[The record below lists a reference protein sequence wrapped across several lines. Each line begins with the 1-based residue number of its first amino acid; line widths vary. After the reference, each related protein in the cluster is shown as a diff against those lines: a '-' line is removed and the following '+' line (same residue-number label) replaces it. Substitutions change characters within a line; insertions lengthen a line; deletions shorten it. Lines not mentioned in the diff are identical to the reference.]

1 MQAKELLAYLV
12 DNLVVNKED
21 VVIDVDETD
30 SSINLTLRVNPDDM
44 GRVIG
49 RKGRIAN
56 SIRTILKAANFESKK
71 NVNLEIA
78 D

>member
-21 VVIDVDETD
+21 VVIDVDETEN
-30 SSINLTLRVNPDDM
+30 SINLTLRVNPDDM

-56 SIRTILKAANFESKK
+56 SIRTILKAANFESVK